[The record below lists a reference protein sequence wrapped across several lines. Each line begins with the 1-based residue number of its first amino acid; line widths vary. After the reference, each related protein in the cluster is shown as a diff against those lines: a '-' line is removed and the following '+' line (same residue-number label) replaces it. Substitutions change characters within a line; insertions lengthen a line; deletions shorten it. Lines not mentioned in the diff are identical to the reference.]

1 MFSLAEENIF
11 FYFTLCLKIKLPRK
25 QNLTMAKLR
34 HFCICVARMPTHQSS
49 EWLQR
54 NVLFAYTKPNPNEF
68 YIPSLYHAI
77 KYLSSLSST

>member
-49 EWLQR
+49 E
-54 NVLFAYTKPNPNEF
+54 
-68 YIPSLYHAI
+68 
-77 KYLSSLSST
+77 